1 MVSILAGGKS
11 NSTVSLRGCEWTFN
25 SGVAAVLSYND
36 ATVQDFTKQ
45 QVVLGKLAPP
55 KHESMGLDFESC
67 FFSSNHVLWAP
78 VVSVTGDITLN
89 STYFVNNTGA
99 KVGAVSI
106 SSNSTLRV
114 SSSCF
119 IDNKSQLPGSIFV
132 DNTSQILGNYGNFGN
147 NNTVGKSGECS
158 YIFQETSGACLST
171 SPCNGVCFPY
181 DSLSCKA
188 PTFETKLES
197 SSPSLAPSRPSIVA
211 LASPAPTA
219 AFLSTRKL
227 ASSGIFLQTLGA
239 SLVVLGGGIVSY
251 FYLKKLA
258 VKA

>member
-1 MVSILAGGKS
+1 
-11 NSTVSLRGCEWTFN
+11 
-25 SGVAAVLSYND
+25 
-36 ATVQDFTKQ
+36 
-45 QVVLGKLAPP
+45 
-55 KHESMGLDFESC
+55 
-67 FFSSNHVLWAP
+67 
-78 VVSVTGDITLN
+78 
-89 STYFVNNTGA
+89 
-99 KVGAVSI
+99 
-106 SSNSTLRV
+106 
-114 SSSCF
+114 
-119 IDNKSQLPGSIFV
+119 
-132 DNTSQILGNYGNFGN
+132 
-147 NNTVGKSGECS
+147 
-158 YIFQETSGACLST
+158 
-171 SPCNGVCFPY
+171 
-181 DSLSCKA
+181 LSCKA